1 MGRNEAESME
11 EDKTVQKTVEESES
25 KKGFISWIK
34 NHKTQ
39 LMIAGVGT
47 AAFIAMVLGVKNKES
62 ISELL
67 ELWRKDLKSGKPL
80 SEKWFNN
87 ASLEEL
93 EEARKVVHKDYLN
106 PELDMDYRAD
116 CHNLLFRFDQAIGKK
131 KMAGKEPDYPVHSEH
146 GWHLPS
152 DD

>member
-1 MGRNEAESME
+1 MAEEKLEQNNME
-11 EDKTVQKTVEESES
+11 EVTEE
-25 KKGFISWIK
+25 KKSFITWIK
-34 NHKTQ
+34 EHKTQ

-67 ELWRKDLKSGKPL
+67 ESWREDLKSGKPL
-80 SEKWFNN
+80 SDKWFNN

-93 EEARKVVHKDYLN
+93 EEARTIVQNDYRN
-106 PELDMDYRAD
+106 PELDMDYRTD
-116 CHNLLFRFDQAIGKK
+116 CHNLLFRFDRAIGKK
-131 KMAGKEPDYPVHSEH
+131 KWAGKEPGYPVHSEH
-146 GWHLPS
+146 GWYLSS

>member
-1 MGRNEAESME
+1 MAEEKLEQNNME
-11 EDKTVQKTVEESES
+11 EVTEE
-25 KKGFISWIK
+25 KKSFITRIK
-34 NHKTQ
+34 EHKTQ

-47 AAFIAMVLGVKNKES
+47 AAFIAMVLGIKNKES

-67 ELWRKDLKSGKPL
+67 ESWREDLKSGKPL
-80 SEKWFNN
+80 SDKWFNN

-93 EEARKVVHKDYLN
+93 EEARTIVQNDYRN
-106 PELDMDYRAD
+106 PELDMDYRTD

-131 KMAGKEPDYPVHSEH
+131 KWAGKEPGYPVHSEH
-146 GWHLPS
+146 GWYLSS

>member
-1 MGRNEAESME
+1 MGYANMAEEKLEQNNME
-11 EDKTVQKTVEESES
+11 EVTEE
-25 KKGFISWIK
+25 KKSFITWIK
-34 NHKTQ
+34 EHKTQ

-47 AAFIAMVLGVKNKES
+47 AAFIAMVLGIKNKES

-67 ELWRKDLKSGKPL
+67 ESWREDLKSGKPL
-80 SEKWFNN
+80 NDKWFNN

-93 EEARKVVHKDYLN
+93 EEARTIVQNDYRN
-106 PELDMDYRAD
+106 PELDMDYRTD

-131 KMAGKEPDYPVHSEH
+131 KWAGKEPGYPVHSEH
-146 GWHLPS
+146 GWYLSS

>member
-1 MGRNEAESME
+1 MAEEKLEQNNME
-11 EDKTVQKTVEESES
+11 EVTEE
-25 KKGFISWIK
+25 KKSFITWIK
-34 NHKTQ
+34 EHKTQ

-47 AAFIAMVLGVKNKES
+47 AAFIAMVLGIKNKES

-67 ELWRKDLKSGKPL
+67 ESWREDLKSGKPL
-80 SEKWFNN
+80 SDKWFNN

-93 EEARKVVHKDYLN
+93 EEARTIVQNDYRN
-106 PELDMDYRAD
+106 PGLDMDYRTD

-131 KMAGKEPDYPVHSEH
+131 KWAGKEPGYPVHSEH
-146 GWHLPS
+146 GWYLSS

>member
-1 MGRNEAESME
+1 MGYGYMSREKLDNYEEAAAKE
-11 EDKTVQKTVEESES
+11 
-25 KKGFISWIK
+25 KKSFSTWIK
-34 NHKTQ
+34 EHKTQ
-39 LMIAGVGT
+39 LTIAGLGT

-67 ELWRKDLKSGKPL
+67 ESWKQDLKSGKPL

-87 ASLEEL
+87 ASLDEL
-93 EEARKVVHKDYLN
+93 EAAREVVQKDYLN
-106 PELDMDYRAD
+106 SELDLDYRTG

-131 KMAGKEPDYPVHSEH
+131 KWAGKEPGYPVHSEH
-146 GWHLPS
+146 GWYLSS

>member
-1 MGRNEAESME
+1 MGYANMAEEKLEQNNME
-11 EDKTVQKTVEESES
+11 EVTEE
-25 KKGFISWIK
+25 KKSFITWIK
-34 NHKTQ
+34 EHKTQ

-47 AAFIAMVLGVKNKES
+47 AAFIAMVLGIKNKES

-67 ELWRKDLKSGKPL
+67 ESWREDLKSGKPL
-80 SEKWFNN
+80 SDKWFNN

-93 EEARKVVHKDYLN
+93 EEARTIVQNDYRN
-106 PELDMDYRAD
+106 PKLDMDYRTD

-131 KMAGKEPDYPVHSEH
+131 KWAGKEPGYPVHSEH
-146 GWHLPS
+146 GWYLSS

>member
-1 MGRNEAESME
+1 MGYANMAEEKLEQNNME
-11 EDKTVQKTVEESES
+11 EVTEE
-25 KKGFISWIK
+25 KKSFITRIK
-34 NHKTQ
+34 EHKTQ

-47 AAFIAMVLGVKNKES
+47 AAFIAMVLGIKNKES

-67 ELWRKDLKSGKPL
+67 ESWREDLKSGKPL
-80 SEKWFNN
+80 SDKWFNN

-93 EEARKVVHKDYLN
+93 EEARTIVQNDYRN
-106 PELDMDYRAD
+106 PELDMDYRTD

-131 KMAGKEPDYPVHSEH
+131 KWAGKEPGYPVHSEH
-146 GWHLPS
+146 GWYLSS

>member
-1 MGRNEAESME
+1 MGYANMAEEKLEQNNME
-11 EDKTVQKTVEESES
+11 EVTEE
-25 KKGFISWIK
+25 KKSFITWIK
-34 NHKTQ
+34 EHKTQ

-47 AAFIAMVLGVKNKES
+47 AAFIAMVWGIKNKES

-67 ELWRKDLKSGKPL
+67 ESWREDLKSGKPL
-80 SEKWFNN
+80 SDKWFNN

-93 EEARKVVHKDYLN
+93 EEARTIVQNDYRN
-106 PELDMDYRAD
+106 PELDMDYRTD

-131 KMAGKEPDYPVHSEH
+131 KWAGKEPGYPVHSEH
-146 GWHLPS
+146 GWYLSS

>member
-1 MGRNEAESME
+1 MAEEKLEQNNME
-11 EDKTVQKTVEESES
+11 EVTEE
-25 KKGFISWIK
+25 KKSFITWIK
-34 NHKTQ
+34 EHKTQ

-47 AAFIAMVLGVKNKES
+47 AAFIAMVLGIKNKES

-67 ELWRKDLKSGKPL
+67 ESWREDLKSGKPL
-80 SEKWFNN
+80 SDKWFNN

-93 EEARKVVHKDYLN
+93 EEARTIVQNDYRN
-106 PELDMDYRAD
+106 PELDMDYRTD

-131 KMAGKEPDYPVHSEH
+131 KWAGKEPGYPVHSEH
-146 GWHLPS
+146 GWYLSS